1 MQNNHREILNIKEL
15 SNWIHISN
23 SKIRQLIYNNEIP
36 VFKLGNRYFFKR
48 DIIEQWL
55 LNKHNNIDIG
65 GFGNALE

>member
-1 MQNNHREILNIKEL
+1 MQDNHREILNIKEL

-55 LNKHNNIDIG
+55 LNKHNITNIG
-65 GFGNALE
+65 GFKDALE